1 MSLEQLILDCKNKN
15 IKAQEQLFR
24 LFSSKLFAVCL
35 KYSRSYEEAQDNL
48 QDGFL
53 LIFEK
58 IGQYSFLGSFEGWAK
73 RLMINNALQYYRK
86 EKFLELISEDIA
98 EEQEIEIDD
107 SMISL
112 DYLLEIIQQLPD
124 RYRLVFNL
132 YVIDN
137 YAHKEIAA
145 MLDIS
150 IGTSKSNLSRARM
163 ILKDKIEALN
173 TAHKL
178 PVVKVVKNE

>member
-1 MSLEQLILDCKNKN
+1 LSLEQLILDCQKKN

-53 LIFEK
+53 LIFDK
-58 IGQYSFLGSFEGWAK
+58 IGQFAFKGSFEGWAK
-73 RLMINNALQYYRK
+73 RVMVNNALQYYRK
-86 EKFLELISEDIA
+86 EKFLELVSENIA
-98 EEQEIEIDD
+98 EEEQIDIDD
-107 SMISL
+107 TAISL
-112 DYLLEIIQQLPD
+112 EYLLEIIQQLPD

-137 YAHKEIAA
+137 YSHKEIAA
-145 MLDIS
+145 MLEIN
-150 IGTSKSNLSRARM
+150 IGTSKSNLSRARL
-163 ILKDKIEALN
+163 ILKEKIESLN
-173 TAHKL
+173 TTNQL
-178 PVVKVVKNE
+178 PSVK

>member
-1 MSLEQLILDCKNKN
+1 LSLEQLILDCQKKN

-53 LIFEK
+53 LIFDK
-58 IGQYSFLGSFEGWAK
+58 IGQFAFKGSFEGWAK
-73 RLMINNALQYYRK
+73 RVMVNNALQYYRK
-86 EKFLELISEDIA
+86 EKFLELVSENIA
-98 EEQEIEIDD
+98 EEEQIDIDD
-107 SMISL
+107 TAISL
-112 DYLLEIIQQLPD
+112 EYLLEIIQQLPD

-137 YAHKEIAA
+137 YSHKEIAT
-145 MLDIS
+145 MLEIN
-150 IGTSKSNLSRARM
+150 IGTSKSNLSRARL
-163 ILKDKIEALN
+163 ILKEKIESLN
-173 TAHKL
+173 TTNQL
-178 PVVKVVKNE
+178 PSVK